1 VLWVQ
6 LWQLEDRIPEC
17 RAGTV
22 NHRLLRR
29 AGIGKTT
36 MLSCCAAELD
46 PALRVV
52 VAEEVFEAD
61 IPLRQEGIVLKRRR
75 ALHAGCSHRRMAQ
88 RRTPGTQLVKARGTC
103 RVAPPK

>member
-1 VLWVQ
+1 
-6 LWQLEDRIPEC
+6 
-17 RAGTV
+17 
-22 NHRLLRR
+22 
-29 AGIGKTT
+29 

-61 IPLRQEGIVLKRRR
+61 IPLRQEGIVLKHRR

-88 RRTPGTQLVKARGTC
+88 SENHCVAHNHGPRLV
-103 RVAPPK
+103 PKETRERI